1 MNRSALMVLAGG
13 VAALALAAG
22 GFVAG
27 LTVAR
32 GNPDASATTGGA
44 GGRGQT
50 FRQGAG
56 QLPGGAQG
64 RATSGQVV
72 SVGEGTITIQ
82 LGQDQGSRIVL
93 VAPSTRIVQTAEVDV
108 PLSSLKPGDRVTVVG
123 QENSDGTL
131 NAQAVV
137 VGGANVLQQ
146 LLGSPRPSPSR

>member
-1 MNRSALMVLAGG
+1 MALAGV
-13 VAALALAAG
+13 VAALALAGG

-32 GNPDASATTGGA
+32 GSPESSTATGSPGA
-44 GGRGQT
+44 RGPA

-72 SVGEGTITIQ
+72 SVGEGTITLQ

-108 PLSSLKPGDRVTVVG
+108 PLTSLKPGDRITVVG

-131 NAQAVV
+131 NALAVV

-146 LLGSPRPSPSR
+146 FLGSPRPSPSR